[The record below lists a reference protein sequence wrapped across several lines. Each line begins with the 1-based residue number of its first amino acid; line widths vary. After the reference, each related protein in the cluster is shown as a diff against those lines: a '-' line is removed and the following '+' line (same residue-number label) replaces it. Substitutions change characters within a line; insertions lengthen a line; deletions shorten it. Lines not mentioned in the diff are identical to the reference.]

1 MTDVRRV
8 GSGGTWEQAFGYCRA
23 VRIGDRILVSGCT
36 AALDGGVRHQDD
48 PAAQM
53 RVAVDTA
60 LTAIAALGGSAA
72 DVVRTR
78 IYVTHRRDCEAVG
91 RVHGEVFGAH
101 PPAAT
106 MVIVAG
112 LLHQDMRVEVE
123 VEAVV
128 GAASPDHGEARADT
142 GAEAGQ

>member
-1 MTDVRRV
+1 
-8 GSGGTWEQAFGYCRA
+8 
-23 VRIGDRILVSGCT
+23 
-36 AALDGGVRHQDD
+36 
-48 PAAQM
+48 
-53 RVAVDTA
+53 TA
-60 LTAIAALGGSAA
+60 LTALAGLGGSAA

-91 RVHGEVFGAH
+91 RVHGEVFGAS

-123 VEAVV
+123 LEAVV
-128 GAASPDHGEARADT
+128 GGGPSDLSDPGD
-142 GAEAGQ
+142 AGPETDQ